1 LIIIIIFLNSF
12 KFFLD
17 NDNQSLGEVRLESG
31 KRRLDILI

>member
-1 LIIIIIFLNSF
+1 
-12 KFFLD
+12 LD